1 VEEGL
6 YYLAIT
12 SSTAQLQKDGEVKAY
27 SSLPSVV
34 RIQEITIIAR
44 SSWPSCCTC
53 IASCHPPNGNQ
64 ITAVHGEEG
73 AGQVRSGLRTSMH
86 AAALHCT
93 RLHGVLENS
102 AVSRSAHQV
111 MKSSMWRQGQ
121 NRHLPSPSEIARPR
135 QCPSVIRRLLLA
147 HPCLLA
153 PSLAWQ
159 YKS

>member
-1 VEEGL
+1 
-6 YYLAIT
+6 
-12 SSTAQLQKDGEVKAY
+12 
-27 SSLPSVV
+27 
-34 RIQEITIIAR
+34 
-44 SSWPSCCTC
+44 
-53 IASCHPPNGNQ
+53 
-64 ITAVHGEEG
+64 
-73 AGQVRSGLRTSMH
+73 MH

-159 YKS
+159 YKSRAPARPAPRKQRPTRLDRYSVQAVGL